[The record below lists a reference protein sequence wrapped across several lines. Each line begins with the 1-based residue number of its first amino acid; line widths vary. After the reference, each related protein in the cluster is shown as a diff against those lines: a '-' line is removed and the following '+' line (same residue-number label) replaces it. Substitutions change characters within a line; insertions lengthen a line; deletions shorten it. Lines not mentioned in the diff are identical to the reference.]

1 LSLIIPDEAVKFIRF
16 QRSRYIERKVPDP
29 EEVKRR
35 YAAHVAEDYAGM
47 EKYLPE
53 KVEKILEI
61 GCGVA
66 AIQVFLKK
74 RYPDAKLELLDADT
88 VTAEGGAGY
97 HHDKQ
102 ELYNSRAVTERLLEA
117 NGVKVDKWHEVG
129 TKELLE
135 ADLILSMAS
144 FGYHYPRSTYRIK
157 GFAILDFRRGVEKM
171 PEVGKIIFNGPKYD
185 RIAFLAND
193 A

>member
-1 LSLIIPDEAVKFIRF
+1 VQLIIPDEAVKYIRF
-16 QRSRYIERKVPDP
+16 QRSRYIEKKVPDP

-47 EKYLPE
+47 EPHLPA

-66 AIQVFLKK
+66 ALQAFLKQK
-74 RYPDAKLELLDADT
+74 YPDAKLELLDADT
-88 VTAEGGAGY
+88 VTDEGGAGY
-97 HHDKQ
+97 HPEKR
-102 ELYNSRAVTERLLEA
+102 ELYNSRAVTEGLLAA
-117 NGVKVDKWHEVG
+117 NGVTVSKWHDVG

-135 ADLILSMAS
+135 ADLIISMAS
-144 FGYHYPRSTYRIK
+144 FAYHYPRSAYRIK
-157 GFAILDFRRGVEKM
+157 GFAILDFRRGPEKL
-171 PEVGKIIFNGPKYD
+171 PPDGKIIFKGPKYD
-185 RIAFLAND
+185 RCAFMAND